1 MFRISHMHGS
11 AWLGTS
17 SAWKLL
23 CYMLAST
30 KPMHRELLKLSM
42 FKLNSLWTLVNDKM
56 KKEFLKYLLRVEVFE
71 LDLKIVFIWQE
82 NIEVIRT
89 YIKILWLRFIVGL
102 MFYSYDAISQI
113 WHSISQNLDFF
124 LDVHSS
130 WWNINSNH
138 TNARPNNLQ
147 CRWKDSIEKG

>member
-1 MFRISHMHGS
+1 
-11 AWLGTS
+11 
-17 SAWKLL
+17 
-23 CYMLAST
+23 
-30 KPMHRELLKLSM
+30 M

-82 NIEVIRT
+82 NIEIIRT

-124 LDVHSS
+124 LMYIQVGG
-130 WWNINSNH
+130 I
-138 TNARPNNLQ
+138 
-147 CRWKDSIEKG
+147 